1 MSNLIKRFITSI
13 LLICI
18 ILIAFN
24 NINILFLCT
33 IFIFFQTYYENYL
46 ILNKIILKKNKVTL
60 YLLLLASL
68 FYICLFTFI
77 ILEVFLINSVEQ
89 KIIFYFIITI
99 CICTDIGG
107 YLFGKTFKGRK
118 LTKISPNKTY
128 SGLYGSYIFSTA
140 LCIFFYDKY
149 FSYQIIVLK
158 CILIS
163 TISQL
168 GDLFFSYLKRKA
180 KIKDTSNILPGHG
193 GVLDR
198 IDGMIFAIP
207 FGMILYKIL

>member
-13 LLICI
+13 LLFCI

-24 NINILFLCT
+24 NINILFLFA

-149 FSYQIIVLK
+149 FSYQIIVLT

>member
-24 NINILFLCT
+24 NINILFLCA

-46 ILNKIILKKNKVTL
+46 ILNKIILKKNKVIL

-149 FSYQIIVLK
+149 FSYQIIVLT

>member
-1 MSNLIKRFITSI
+1 MSNLIKRFVTSI

-24 NINILFLCT
+24 NIYILFLLT
-33 IFIFFQTYYENYL
+33 IFIFFQAYYENYL
-46 ILNKIILKKNKVTL
+46 ILNKIILKKNKLIL
-60 YLLLLASL
+60 YLLLLLSL

-77 ILEVFLINSVEQ
+77 ILKVFLINSVEQ

-99 CICTDIGG
+99 CVSTDIGG
-107 YLFGKTFKGRK
+107 YVFGKILKGKK

-128 SGLYGSYIFSTA
+128 SGLYGSYILSTS
-140 LCIFFYDKY
+140 LCVFFYDKF
-149 FSYQIIVLK
+149 FSYQIIILT

-180 KIKDTSNILPGHG
+180 KIKDTSTILPGHG

-207 FGMILYKIL
+207 FGMLLITTL

>member
-24 NINILFLCT
+24 NINILFLCA

-46 ILNKIILKKNKVTL
+46 ILNKLILKKNKFTL

-149 FSYQIIVLK
+149 FSYQIIVLT

-207 FGMILYKIL
+207 FGMLLYKIL

>member
-24 NINILFLCT
+24 NINILFLCA

-68 FYICLFTFI
+68 FYIFLFTFI

-149 FSYQIIVLK
+149 FSYQIIVLT

>member
-149 FSYQIIVLK
+149 FSYQIIVLT

-207 FGMILYKIL
+207 FGMILYKII

>member
-33 IFIFFQTYYENYL
+33 IFIFFQTFYENYL
-46 ILNKIILKKNKVTL
+46 ILNKIILKKNKLTL
-60 YLLLLASL
+60 YLLLLVSL
-68 FYICLFTFI
+68 FYICLFIFI
-77 ILEVFLINSVEQ
+77 ILEVFLINLVEQ

-149 FSYQIIVLK
+149 FSYQIIVLT

>member
-24 NINILFLCT
+24 NINILFLCA

-46 ILNKIILKKNKVTL
+46 ILNKIILKKNKLIL

-149 FSYQIIVLK
+149 FSYQIIVLT

>member
-1 MSNLIKRFITSI
+1 MSNFIKRLITSI

-24 NINILFLCT
+24 NIYILFLCT
-33 IFIFFQTYYENYL
+33 IFIFFQSYYENYL
-46 ILNKIILKKNKVTL
+46 ILSNTILKKNKFIL
-60 YLLLLASL
+60 YLLLLVSL
-68 FYICLFTFI
+68 FYIFLFI
-77 ILEVFLINSVEQ
+77 LLILEVFLINSAEQ
-89 KIIFYFIITI
+89 KIIFYLIITI
-99 CICTDIGG
+99 CISTDIGG
-107 YLFGKTFKGRK
+107 YVFGKILKGKK

-128 SGLYGSYIFSTA
+128 SGLFGSYISSTT
-140 LCIFFYDKY
+140 LCVLFYDKF
-149 FSYQIIVLK
+149 FSYQIIILT

-198 IDGMIFAIP
+198 LDGMIFAIP
-207 FGMILYKIL
+207 FGMLLYKIL

>member
-24 NINILFLCT
+24 NINILFLCA

-149 FSYQIIVLK
+149 FSYQIIVLT

-207 FGMILYKIL
+207 FGMILYKII

>member
-46 ILNKIILKKNKVTL
+46 ILKKIISKKNKLTL
-60 YLLLLASL
+60 YLLLLAAL
-68 FYICLFTFI
+68 FYICLFIFI

-149 FSYQIIVLK
+149 FSYQIIVLT

>member
-24 NINILFLCT
+24 NINILFLCA

-128 SGLYGSYIFSTA
+128 SGLYGSYILSTS
-140 LCIFFYDKY
+140 LCVFFYDKF
-149 FSYQIIVLK
+149 FSYQIIILT

-180 KIKDTSNILPGHG
+180 KIKDTSTILPGHG

-207 FGMILYKIL
+207 FGMLLITIL